1 MKRANRMKIDWNKSF
16 ILGLV
21 KLGILAV
28 LNENKLHGYEILKKL
43 EEQSHGCCSV
53 SVGSV
58 YPALKELKK
67 MKLVISEK
75 TIVKGRTRI
84 IYEITKEGRETL
96 KEGLKKWNELGNST
110 KQLFK

>member
-1 MKRANRMKIDWNKSF
+1 MKINWSKSM
-16 ILGLV
+16 IMGLV

-43 EEQSHGCCSV
+43 EEKSHGCCSV

-67 MKLVISEK
+67 MNLISGEK
-75 TIVKGRTRI
+75 KIVKGRKRI
-84 IYEITKEGRETL
+84 IYEITKEGRDAL
-96 KEGLKKWNELGNST
+96 KEGLSKWGELNNATKK
-110 KQLFK
+110 LFKL